1 MMVSVLGAG
10 VAGLCCAT
18 ALIER
23 GAQVEV
29 IDPAPEAGS
38 ASWLAGGMLAPFC
51 EGEAAPAEVT
61 IAGQRAHDWWAA
73 RVPGVVR
80 QGTLVVA
87 PPRDAAEIGRF
98 ARATQGHRPVDPGAI
113 EPDLA
118 GRFGSGLFFPDEA
131 HLNPRLALQAL
142 KDRLLSLGAELFL
155 GDSAA
160 APRGTVIDCRG
171 MAAQEVLPDLR
182 VVRGEM
188 LLLRSIDIALSRPVR
203 LLHPRFPC
211 YVVPRGA
218 GLYMVGATMVETD
231 RAGPASARSVM
242 ELLSAAY
249 ALHPALAEAE
259 LVETGAGLRPAFAD
273 NLPRIRPVGDRFCV
287 NGLYR
292 HGFLMAPALAEDL
305 ARLVCPE
312 PARPDAAGSMGPAHA
327 H

>member
-23 GAQVEV
+23 GARVEV
-29 IDPAPEAGS
+29 IDPAPEAGG

-61 IAGQRAHDWWAA
+61 VAGQRAHDWWAA

-80 QGTLVVA
+80 RGTLVVA

-98 ARATQGHRPVDPGAI
+98 ARATQGHRPVDPDAI

-131 HLNPRLALQAL
+131 HLDPRLALQAL

-182 VVRGEM
+182 AVRGEM
-188 LLLRSIDIALSRPVR
+188 LLLRSTEVALSRPVR

-218 GLYMVGATMVETD
+218 GLYMVGATMIETD